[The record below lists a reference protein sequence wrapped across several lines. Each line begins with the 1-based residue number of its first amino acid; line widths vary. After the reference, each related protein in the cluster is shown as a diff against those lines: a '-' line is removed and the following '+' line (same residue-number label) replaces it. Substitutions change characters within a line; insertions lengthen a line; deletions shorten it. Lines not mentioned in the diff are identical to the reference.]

1 MIFAIIIKE
10 KIKRISE
17 CLKITQ
23 NVSFEFLQFC
33 HFSPFFVQLSTQ
45 NVSASLALLNDTFS
59 VIFKHREFLFY
70 LN

>member
-23 NVSFEFLQFC
+23 NVSFDF
-33 HFSPFFVQLSTQ
+33 FSILAFSSIFVQL
-45 NVSASLALLNDTFS
+45 
-59 VIFKHREFLFY
+59 
-70 LN
+70 

>member
-1 MIFAIIIKE
+1 MIFDIIINE

-17 CLKITQ
+17 CLKINQ

-45 NVSASLALLNDTFS
+45 NVNVARFARI
-59 VIFKHREFLFY
+59 VK
-70 LN
+70 